1 MQVQR
6 NAAVQEKELLICV
19 AHLIKDIAFCIGNH
33 EKKEISEKF
42 SSVLI
47 ENLQHQLK
55 EWLVHIGM
63 RQKDLQG
70 QVKRMKAQLQHDVVH
85 FVLNH
90 DVVLKAYCS
99 SWSLLFGIFIT
110 SWTYSVKF
118 GQNISI

>member
-1 MQVQR
+1 MFEIFYIISCCS
-6 NAAVQEKELLICV
+6 NY
-19 AHLIKDIAFCIGNH
+19 IAL
-33 EKKEISEKF
+33 EIY
-42 SSVLI
+42 I
-47 ENLQHQLK
+47 
-55 EWLVHIGM
+55 
-63 RQKDLQG
+63 
-70 QVKRMKAQLQHDVVH
+70 